1 MRGLTLVPRRTDIAD
16 AQVAR
21 CLLSGPRR
29 TREWI
34 AFAQSDLRQE
44 RSKPPEE
51 VKAIKERVADWLKQ
65 CLNDWDRAT
74 HMTKGEWRTTCHR
87 VAADR
92 GKFLLE
98 NPDPKPVSDKGRR
111 R

>member
-1 MRGLTLVPRRTDIAD
+1 MRRSLVVCSLALGVLAD
-16 AQVAR
+16 G
-21 CLLSGPRR
+21 S
-29 TREWI
+29 
-34 AFAQSDLRQE
+34 AFAQSDQRQE

-51 VKAIKERVADWLKQ
+51 IQAIKERVADWLKQ
-65 CLNDWDRAT
+65 CLDDWDRAT
-74 HMTKGEWRTTCHR
+74 HMTKGEWRTTCQR